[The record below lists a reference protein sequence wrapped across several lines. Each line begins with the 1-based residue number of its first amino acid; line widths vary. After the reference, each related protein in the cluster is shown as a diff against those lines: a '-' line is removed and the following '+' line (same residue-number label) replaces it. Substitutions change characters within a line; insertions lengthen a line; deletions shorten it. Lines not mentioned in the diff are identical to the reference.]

1 MGKKKGW
8 LTEDVSNNTLLVQD
22 ANTIVSKNIIVNML
36 WVTKN
41 VMRKYKFELKY
52 ESIKIA

>member
-8 LTEDVSNNTLLVQD
+8 LTEDVSNNTLLAQD

-36 WVTKN
+36 
-41 VMRKYKFELKY
+41 
-52 ESIKIA
+52 